1 MNDIVQSIFRNAT
14 GLALFALVTVGAVA
28 VTFTGTQQ
36 RIQDNV
42 LAAQSRA
49 LNDIVPIEQHDNSL
63 LNDTIRLTELRNVQR
78 LGPIESDA
86 VAYQARWQGNTHTVI
101 LPVVA
106 PNGYTTAIRLLV
118 GINQQ
123 GEIVGVRVVEHKETP
138 GLGDKIDLRK
148 SDWVLDF
155 NQKTRHDPSE
165 KGWAVKKDGGEFDQ
179 FTGATIT
186 PRAVV
191 AAVYQALLFFDEHQ
205 DMLLGR
211 ITATGE
217 TPHEQ

>member
-1 MNDIVQSIFRNAT
+1 MNDIVQSIVRNAT

-28 VTFTGTQQ
+28 VTYIGTQQ
-36 RIQDNV
+36 RIIDNV
-42 LAAQSRA
+42 LAAQAKA
-49 LNDIVPIEQHDNSL
+49 LNDIVPITEHDNVL
-63 LNDTIRLTELRNVQR
+63 LNDTVALTQLRNVHR
-78 LGPIESDA
+78 LGPISDDA
-86 VAYQARWQGNTHTVI
+86 VAYQARLDGQTHTVI

-118 GINQQ
+118 GINQH
-123 GEIVGVRVVEHKETP
+123 GDIVGVRVIEHKETP

-155 NQKTRHDPSE
+155 NQKTRFNPNE

-191 AAVYQALLFFDEHQ
+191 AAVYQSLLFFEEHQ
-205 DMLLGR
+205 ATLLGLS
-211 ITATGE
+211 ANDGDAS
-217 TPHEQ
+217 HE